1 MTVSKFILAP
11 ELADTREKS
20 CGTPGHNAFNQ
31 SLVEQFDGSWKLNT
45 CPACRWQALYNT
57 PKDRDEHLQAVAQ
70 VEAERLNSD
79 LIASGIT
86 PRFRKCS
93 LSSYVTGDDKAKKRA
108 LSICRKYADG
118 FEDHLSAGRALM
130 LMGEIGTGKTHLACA
145 ILQQVVGIGGY
156 TGLIVT
162 AESITQA
169 VTDSFRNN
177 SGPTKTDLINE
188 LASVDLL
195 VIDEVG
201 VHSVRAGKDFTPSLL
216 HEVIDRRYQLIKPT
230 ILVSNQ
236 KPEDLHSFIGPRAAD
251 RLRENGG
258 LLAPFTWKSARSG
271 GTE

>member
-11 ELADTREKS
+11 ELAGTHEKY
-20 CGTPGHNAFNQ
+20 CGVPGHNAFKQ
-31 SLVEQFDGSWKLNT
+31 SHVEQFDGTWKLNV

-57 PKDRDEHLQAVAQ
+57 PKEREEHLRAVREVA
-70 VEAERLNSD
+70 EERLNQD
-79 LIASGIT
+79 LIATGIS

-93 LSSYVTGDDKAKKRA
+93 LDSYATGDDKAKQRA
-108 LSICRKYADG
+108 LNICRKYAEG
-118 FEDHLSAGRALM
+118 FEDHLNAGRALM

-145 ILQQVVGIGGY
+145 ILQCIVRNQGFS
-156 TGLIVT
+156 GLIVT

-169 VTDSFRNN
+169 VTDSFRSN
-177 SGPTKTDLINE
+177 SGPSKTDLINE

-216 HEVIDRRYQLIKPT
+216 HEAIDRRYQLIKPT

-258 LLAPFTWKSARSG
+258 LRAPFTWKSARSG
-271 GTE
+271 DSE

>member
-11 ELADTREKS
+11 ELAETREKS
-20 CGTPGHNAFNQ
+20 CGTPGHKAFKQ
-31 SLVEQFDGSWKLNT
+31 SLVEQFDGTWELST

-57 PKDRDEHLQAVAQ
+57 PKESEEHLQAMAQ
-70 VEAERLNSD
+70 IEAEHLNSE
-79 LIASGIT
+79 LIATGIT

-93 LSSYVTGDDKAKKRA
+93 LSSYVTGDDKAKQRA
-108 LSICRKYADG
+108 LSICRKYAEG

-145 ILQQVVGIGGY
+145 ILQCIVGNHGFS
-156 TGLIVT
+156 GLIVT

-201 VHSVRAGKDFTPSLL
+201 VHSVRPGKDFTPSLL
-216 HEVIDRRYQLIKPT
+216 HETIDRRYQLVKPT

-271 GTE
+271 GSA

>member
-11 ELADTREKS
+11 ELAETREKS
-20 CGTPGHNAFNQ
+20 CGTPGHNAFKQ

-57 PKDRDEHLQAVAQ
+57 PKDQDAHLQAVLEVA
-70 VEAERLNSD
+70 AERLNED
-79 LIASGIT
+79 LIATGIT

-93 LSSYVTGDDKAKKRA
+93 LSSYVTGDDKAKQRA
-108 LSICRKYADG
+108 LSICRKYADK
-118 FEDHLSAGRALM
+118 FDEHRDAGRALM

-145 ILQQVVGIGGY
+145 ILQCIVRHDGS

-169 VTDSFRNN
+169 VTDSFRSN
-177 SGPTKTDLINE
+177 SGPSKTDLFNE

-201 VHSVRAGKDFTPSLL
+201 MHTAKPGKDFTPGLL

-230 ILVSNQ
+230 ILISNQ
-236 KPEDLHSFIGPRAAD
+236 KPEDLHTFIGPRAAD
-251 RLRENGG
+251 RLRENEG

-271 GTE
+271 GLA

>member
-1 MTVSKFILAP
+1 MTISKFILAP

-20 CGTPGHNAFNQ
+20 CGTPGHNAFTQ
-31 SLVEQFDGSWKLNT
+31 SQVEQFDGTWKLSA

-57 PKDRDEHLQAVAQ
+57 PKESEEHLQAVTQ
-70 VEAERLNSD
+70 VAAERLNSD
-79 LIASGIT
+79 LIATGIT

-93 LSSYVTGDDKAKKRA
+93 LDNYVTGDDKAKQRA
-108 LSICRKYADG
+108 LSICRKYAEG
-118 FEDHLSAGRALM
+118 FEAHLTAGRALM

-236 KPEDLHSFIGPRAAD
+236 KPEDLHNFIGPRAAD

-271 GTE
+271 GSE